1 MAVLPFLE
9 HLYPGDDACLVS
21 LRKELTRVIM
31 RPGAVTVLLEGPP
44 GTGKTVMARALAI
57 GRRIVAVSPQRLPP
71 ISVEGAC
78 EEVLSQKPLTWYRDI
93 SLAGLSETLADAQ
106 LFGVGKQVATTVSQ
120 RVGIF
125 EQAMTGFDPTDS
137 IAMHE
142 EMLKHAKRKRRW
154 IPLVTGGVVLLDEI
168 GDLAPTLQAKLLRV
182 LNGEKQYRLGVE
194 GEPEY
199 AFEFTGMV
207 VLATWKNLE
216 ETGNQLRPDL
226 WQRISQNRIRV
237 PSLSA
242 YSPESRERIVRNV
255 VESFQRQA
263 ANELIRLQQI
273 TSEMEDEVCMPSWM
287 KDLGRRAR
295 HTLTQEQVF
304 QLVGMN
310 WAVLGE
316 FRGLRAIVLRIFEGQ
331 SVDHASAQMY
341 QDVRAA
347 SQESDAASG
356 QTGEDLVLLEQFLKA
371 SSLSDGW
378 QLLKSDWAKRMNLCL
393 ARRDPAVEGIIQ
405 KAGRKRGDVKK
416 DLENMTR
423 SRKSDESLHGE

>member
-1 MAVLPFLE
+1 MAVLAFLD

-21 LRKELTRVIM
+21 LRSELTRVIM

-57 GRRIVAVSPQRLPP
+57 GRRIVAVSPQRMPP

-93 SLAGLSETLADAQ
+93 SLAGLSESLADAQ

-137 IAMHE
+137 ITMHE

-168 GDLAPTLQAKLLRV
+168 GDLAPSLQAKLLRV

-199 AFEFTGMV
+199 AFEFTSMV

-237 PSLSA
+237 PSLSS

-263 ANELIRLQQI
+263 TNELLRLQQI
-273 TSEMEDEVCMPSWM
+273 TSEIDDEVCMTSWL

-295 HTLTQEQVF
+295 HNLTQEQVF

-310 WAVLGE
+310 WAELGE

-331 SVDHASAQMY
+331 SVEHASAQMY
-341 QDVRAA
+341 QDVR
-347 SQESDAASG
+347 S
-356 QTGEDLVLLEQFLKA
+356 
-371 SSLSDGW
+371 
-378 QLLKSDWAKRMNLCL
+378 L
-393 ARRDPAVEGIIQ
+393 AR
-405 KAGRKRGDVKK
+405 
-416 DLENMTR
+416 
-423 SRKSDESLHGE
+423 SRYGGWPNL